1 MKNRTP
7 KLSFLFFLFVFS
19 TTYSQYTDVINSN
32 KPGFSESPYS
42 VGTGVYQFEN
52 NLFLRNSSVTP
63 PFSIPQSFGFD
74 MLFRTSFLLE
84 KLELNTQ
91 LTYQRDEIRST
102 FNSNYF
108 NDGLSKFTIGA
119 KYLLFEPVY
128 KDITKEIRSWKKR
141 NAFDKKRLI
150 PSVGIYLGMNTDIVT
165 EIYKTNNM
173 TPKVGILL
181 QHHLTNDLNVI
192 SNVFYDK
199 IGTDFSETYYVISAT
214 QNFSRRWSGFIEHQ
228 AIFQKYQ
235 EKFNYGIGFVYLLS
249 HNFQINISGRFLQE
263 GNSEGFYNAFGM
275 SYRIDKHE
283 DSFISLD
290 KNGQEIKDTPIR
302 KYNRAQKSGFFSRIF
317 SIFKKKRST
326 NVIRKRAKR
335 KRKRN

>member
-1 MKNRTP
+1 MKNRKP

-19 TTYSQYTDVINSN
+19 TTYCQYTSVINSN

-42 VGTGVYQFEN
+42 VGTRVYQFES
-52 NLFLRNSSVTP
+52 NLFLRNTSVAT
-63 PFSIPQSFGFD
+63 PFSIPKSFGFD

-84 KLELNTQ
+84 KLEINTQ
-91 LTYQRDEIRST
+91 LTYQRDNVKSN

-108 NDGLSKFTIGA
+108 TDGLSKFTIGA

-128 KDITKEIRSWKKR
+128 KDISKEIRSWKKR

-150 PSVGIYLGMNTDIVT
+150 PSIAVYLGMNTDIVT
-165 EIYKTNNM
+165 EIHKTNNM

-199 IGTDFSETYYVISAT
+199 IGTDFSEIYYVISAT
-214 QNFSRRWSGFIEHQ
+214 QNFSHRWSGFIEYQ
-228 AIFQKYQ
+228 AIFQEYQ
-235 EKFNYGIGFVYLLS
+235 ENVNYGIGFAYLLS

-263 GNSEGFYNAFGM
+263 ANSKDFYNAFGM
-275 SYRIDKHE
+275 SYRINKHQ
-283 DSFISLD
+283 DSFISVGE
-290 KNGQEIKDTPIR
+290 NGRQIKDTPIL
-302 KYNRAQKSGFFSRIF
+302 KYNKNQKRGFFSRLF
-317 SIFKKKRST
+317 SIFKKKT
-326 NVIRKRAKR
+326 NKRAKRKRAKR
-335 KRKRN
+335 KRN